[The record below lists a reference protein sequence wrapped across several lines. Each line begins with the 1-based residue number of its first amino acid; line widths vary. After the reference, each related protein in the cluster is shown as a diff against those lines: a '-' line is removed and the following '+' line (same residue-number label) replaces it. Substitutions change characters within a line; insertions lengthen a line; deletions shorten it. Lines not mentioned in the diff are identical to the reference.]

1 MAKDKNVMMDIAPL
15 TSIDA
20 ITSDVGS
27 CELKEEIYEDSST
40 YADKVIGISG
50 VIINLGNSKDKDELI
65 VKDIYPLQ
73 LKTIKLKY
81 SLSF

>member
-1 MAKDKNVMMDIAPL
+1 MAKDKNIVMDIAPL

-50 VIINLGNSKDKDELI
+50 VINLGNSKDKDELI